1 MVALEHSAADCGVEP
16 VGKGHLTLSFAG
28 LKPRLQPLIEWH
40 ADLESNTLS
49 LRRLD
54 MQNRFLEVQIIGLLR
69 GADARLSVDNAETI
83 EH

>member
-1 MVALEHSAADCGVEP
+1 
-16 VGKGHLTLSFAG
+16 
-28 LKPRLQPLIEWH
+28 
-40 ADLESNTLS
+40 
-49 LRRLD
+49 